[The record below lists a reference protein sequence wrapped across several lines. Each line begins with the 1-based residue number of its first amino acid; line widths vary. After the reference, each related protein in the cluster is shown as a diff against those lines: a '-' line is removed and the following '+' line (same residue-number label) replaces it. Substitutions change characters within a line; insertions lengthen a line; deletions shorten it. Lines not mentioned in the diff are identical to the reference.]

1 MKKAEQEILKLV
13 SEIDEK
19 DKLLEKI
26 KSKFDNDKL
35 LLIQTTKEE

>member
-13 SEIDEK
+13 SENDEK

-26 KSKFDNDKL
+26 KSKFDNDKS
-35 LLIQTTKEE
+35 LLIQAAKEE